1 MKRTVI
7 LSLALSLTMGAAA
20 TTPTTADTVSVTPT
34 SPTSPYTPLRP
45 TYLKGVLV
53 SSPWTSNWFLQAS
66 VGTTVFLGFIDDATT
81 FAESHGGGGTTSN
94 LPWGRDD
101 DDDDRAW
108 ARRCLSRA
116 ARLLRPSAAKKNKR

>member
-34 SPTSPYTPLRP
+34 SPTSPYTPYTPLRP

-66 VGTTVFLGFIDDATT
+66 VGTTAFLGTPLGCNDLFGRMRPADRKSTRLNY
-81 FAESHGGGGTTSN
+81 SH
-94 LPWGRDD
+94 P
-101 DDDDRAW
+101 
-108 ARRCLSRA
+108 
-116 ARLLRPSAAKKNKR
+116 